1 MKKAVWFSRH
11 TISNEQRAEI
21 TARGY
26 QLVAEAEGKTL
37 GSVALRDEEDVRIV
51 LNGLRSLGVDAIFGV
66 FAAPIQAALSVMG
79 QSADDEDMGWMP
91 VFAAWNVNRAAEG
104 ERPQFSHRKFVRVGT
119 LTDK

>member
-79 QSADDEDMGWMP
+79 QSADDEDMAGCPYSPRGMSTAQLRGNALNFPTANLCEW
-91 VFAAWNVNRAAEG
+91 AR
-104 ERPQFSHRKFVRVGT
+104 
-119 LTDK
+119 